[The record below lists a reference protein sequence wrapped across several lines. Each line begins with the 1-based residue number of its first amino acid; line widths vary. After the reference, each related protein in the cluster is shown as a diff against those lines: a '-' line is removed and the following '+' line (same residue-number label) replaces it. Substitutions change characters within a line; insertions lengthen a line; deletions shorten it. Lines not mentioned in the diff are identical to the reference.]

1 MVDAMSAHKH
11 EFLISRR
18 GFLLGASALAA
29 SSIFTPNAIT
39 MAMAKAGMVY
49 RPGEGEWLPST
60 CNGCTSFCA
69 KQVYMLDGRALHI
82 RGNEHSKVHGKSSCP
97 RQYLALQE
105 LYDADRLKT
114 PLLRTNPQKGRG
126 IDPGFKP
133 ISWPEAINLI
143 ADKLMELRA
152 NDETHRYVAL
162 RGRYSELSDVLIK
175 NFTAVLGSPNA
186 ITHSSLCAEADK
198 FSSFFTEGDWGYRQ
212 YDIQDTRYIL
222 SFGVDPLSA
231 NRQVSYYSSA
241 WGDMLDKAQVAI
253 VDPRYSSSAAKAD
266 EWLPVI
272 PGQDGALALAL
283 AHVILT
289 EGLWHKPFVG
299 DFTDPEQRFVTGQ
312 PVSAELFAERHTHG
326 LVQWWNLELKDRTP
340 EWAAPICGIPVEKI
354 RRLAHKL
361 GDAAPRVQIWRSRGI
376 QMQQRGAYIGLAC
389 HALNG
394 LLGAVDSKGGVLQYN
409 KTFLTDFASGKEYAD
424 EIAKHGLKKEKID
437 RVGRLEWPALKKG
450 ESGAGVMTNV
460 VADSILEEDPYLP
473 KVLLGY
479 FNNFAFSAPGAGR
492 WEKALA
498 KVPFVAHVSTHVS
511 EFSWFSDLLLPAPH
525 FMFERWGIQS
535 TSGNRHSQVSI
546 TTPLVTSLGNDIGDE
561 TGLPWLLAEALAKR
575 GYDAPLRYFQEQFK
589 DPETGKSP
597 ANHAELGLFATKLM
611 TQPLWDPAQYTNG
624 DRFDGWEHFKKIGV
638 WNSSPYSFE
647 SRWSKM
653 KTATHKFE
661 FYSETLKV
669 ALETHASKHGKSVN
683 EVMNACHYTAEGELA
698 YVPHYEP
705 PFRFGDVEAYP
716 MLFVDHKSRLNREG
730 RSANTTWYQR
740 NRDLDPGEK
749 KNKDVVKINPLDA
762 KSLGLSEGDL
772 VKLTTV
778 QGSITCEATLF
789 EGVRPGTVAK
799 AFGQGHWAYGRTAAL
814 EFGKLPR
821 GGNNNDILPPAHE
834 HLSGSAA
841 YYGAI
846 GVRVEK
852 V

>member
-1 MVDAMSAHKH
+1 MVNAMSAHKH

-143 ADKLMELRA
+143 ADKLMALRA

-312 PVSAELFAERHTHG
+312 PVSAELFAERQTMVWCNG
-326 LVQWWNLELKDRTP
+326 GIWNLK
-340 EWAAPICGIPVEKI
+340 
-354 RRLAHKL
+354 
-361 GDAAPRVQIWRSRGI
+361 
-376 QMQQRGAYIGLAC
+376 IGLPS
-389 HALNG
+389 G
-394 LLGAVDSKGGVLQYN
+394 QPPYAVSPLRRFGGW
-409 KTFLTDFASGKEYAD
+409 
-424 EIAKHGLKKEKID
+424 
-437 RVGRLEWPALKKG
+437 R
-450 ESGAGVMTNV
+450 
-460 VADSILEEDPYLP
+460 
-473 KVLLGY
+473 
-479 FNNFAFSAPGAGR
+479 
-492 WEKALA
+492 
-498 KVPFVAHVSTHVS
+498 
-511 EFSWFSDLLLPAPH
+511 
-525 FMFERWGIQS
+525 
-535 TSGNRHSQVSI
+535 
-546 TTPLVTSLGNDIGDE
+546 TSLGMRLPESRFGAPEASRCNNAVL
-561 TGLPWLLAEALAKR
+561 TLGLP
-575 GYDAPLRYFQEQFK
+575 
-589 DPETGKSP
+589 
-597 ANHAELGLFATKLM
+597 
-611 TQPLWDPAQYTNG
+611 
-624 DRFDGWEHFKKIGV
+624 
-638 WNSSPYSFE
+638 
-647 SRWSKM
+647 
-653 KTATHKFE
+653 ATH
-661 FYSETLKV
+661 
-669 ALETHASKHGKSVN
+669 
-683 EVMNACHYTAEGELA
+683 
-698 YVPHYEP
+698 
-705 PFRFGDVEAYP
+705 
-716 MLFVDHKSRLNREG
+716 
-730 RSANTTWYQR
+730 
-740 NRDLDPGEK
+740 
-749 KNKDVVKINPLDA
+749 
-762 KSLGLSEGDL
+762 
-772 VKLTTV
+772 
-778 QGSITCEATLF
+778 
-789 EGVRPGTVAK
+789 
-799 AFGQGHWAYGRTAAL
+799 
-814 EFGKLPR
+814 
-821 GGNNNDILPPAHE
+821 
-834 HLSGSAA
+834 
-841 YYGAI
+841 
-846 GVRVEK
+846 
-852 V
+852 